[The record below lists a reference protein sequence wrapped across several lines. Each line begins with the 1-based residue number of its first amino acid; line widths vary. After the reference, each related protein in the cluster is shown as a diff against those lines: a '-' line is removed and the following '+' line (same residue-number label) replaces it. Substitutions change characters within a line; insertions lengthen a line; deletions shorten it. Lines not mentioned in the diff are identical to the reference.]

1 MTPETIRSKAGELVL
16 EDGSRFPGYFFGSQ
30 RSVSGEVVFNTG
42 MVGYPETLSDP
53 SYTGQILTFTYP
65 LVGNYGI
72 PQSRMVG
79 GLSEVFESD
88 KVQAK
93 GLVISD
99 YSHAYSHWTAANSLD
114 QWLNEHNVVGL
125 YGVDTRRLTKKLR
138 QHGSML
144 GKIAGSSNDVD
155 FYDPNR
161 ENLVQYVSVT
171 QPELYNAGKKKIVL
185 IDCGCKLNIL
195 RSLAGRDMT
204 VYRVPWSYDFL
215 QEDYDGVVISNGPGD
230 PKMCPETVA
239 LVKKLLK
246 GNRPI
251 LGICLGHQILSL
263 AAGADTYKLKFGHH
277 SQNQPCIEVG
287 TDRCYITSQ
296 NHGYAVKPQALP
308 EDWLPWFTNANDG
321 TNEGIK
327 HRQKPFMSVQ
337 FHPEAAPGPTDTS
350 YLFDRFLELV

>member
-1 MTPETIRSKAGELVL
+1 ML
-16 EDGSRFPGYFFGSQ
+16 EDGSRFSGYIFGSP

-65 LVGNYGI
+65 LIGNYGI
-72 PQSRMVG
+72 PQSRMVR
-79 GLSEVFESD
+79 GLPDVFESE

-93 GLVISD
+93 GLIISD
-99 YSHAYSHWTAANSLD
+99 YSHDYSHWTATNSLH

-125 YGVDTRRLTKKLR
+125 FGVDTRKLTKKLR

-144 GKIAGSSNDVD
+144 GKITGPSHDVD

-161 ENLVQYVSVT
+161 ENLVQYVSVK
-171 QPELYNAGKKKIVL
+171 QPELYGSGKKKIVV

-195 RSLAGRDMT
+195 RSLVSRGVT

-215 QEDYDGVVISNGPGD
+215 QEDYDGIVISNGPGD
-230 PKMCPETVA
+230 PKLCPETIS
-239 LVKKLLK
+239 LVKKLLE

-287 TDRCYITSQ
+287 TERCYITSQ
-296 NHGYAVKPQALP
+296 NHGYAVKSKALS
-308 EDWLPWFTNANDG
+308 EEWLPWFTNANDG

-327 HRQKPFMSVQ
+327 HREKPFMGVQ
-337 FHPEAAPGPTDTS
+337 FHPESTPGPTDTA